1 LHKVGSS
8 RGLRFDVARDSWAH
22 RTLGAPYI
30 RPPYLLLGGMSP
42 IFNLQRNPSEINI
55 KIHQEN

>member
-1 LHKVGSS
+1 M
-8 RGLRFDVARDSWAH
+8 DSWAH